1 MEKCVKGIM
10 VEQTITEKDNI
21 KCFDTINAAYMMIYE
36 KLISHIPS
44 SLTDSGIMTVQEIND
59 IVRKATEY
67 VVSNMKRSS
76 ICNQS
81 FLEEGI
87 DFMYELIE
95 ADYRHEKPTRY
106 FVEVNCDDRKLIS
119 DKIST
124 ITRDYSISEDPLALT
139 IRSLCKDAYNNG
151 HRTPTEMAD
160 QVYDEIYTYIHESE
174 AIDYEVEDY
183 FISNSI

>member
-21 KCFDTINAAYMMIYE
+21 ICFDTLNSAYMMIYE
-36 KLISHIPS
+36 KLLSHVPS
-44 SLTDSGIMTVQEIND
+44 SLTDSENISVKEVSD
-59 IVRKATEY
+59 IVRKVTEY

-81 FLEEGI
+81 FLEDGI

-95 ADYRHEKPTRY
+95 ADYRHVKPTRY
-106 FVEVNCDDRKLIS
+106 FVEVNCDDRRLIS

-124 ITRDYSISEDPLALT
+124 ITNDYSISEDPLALT

-151 HRTPTEMAD
+151 LKTPTEMAD
-160 QVYDEIYTYIHESE
+160 SIYDDIYNYIHESE
-174 AIDYEVEDY
+174 AIDYEVGEY
-183 FISNSI
+183 FLTNSI